1 MVEAFLVEGHG
12 ERERDSSEKKGEGW
26 QRERERERERSP
38 FPRLSLK
45 YLASK
50 ITNLPIELLPNY
62 N

>member
-1 MVEAFLVEGHG
+1 M
-12 ERERDSSEKKGEGW
+12 EREREIQVRKRERGG
-26 QRERERERERSP
+26 RERERERERSP

-50 ITNLPIELLPNY
+50 ITNLPIKLLPNY